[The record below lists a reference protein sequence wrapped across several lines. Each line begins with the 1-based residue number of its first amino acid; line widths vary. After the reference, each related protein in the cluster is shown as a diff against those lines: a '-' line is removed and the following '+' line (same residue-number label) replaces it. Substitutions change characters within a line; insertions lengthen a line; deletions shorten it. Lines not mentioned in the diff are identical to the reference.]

1 MRYCRASLA
10 IVLLTVGM
18 VILHGCSFGRER
30 PTTRLYV
37 LTPLAPAAS
46 PAPARGTPGVAIG
59 VGPIELPPYAN
70 RLQMVTGNTSYELHT
85 NAFEQWAEPLRDSFL
100 RVLAENLSLLLAT
113 DRVVLFPWK
122 GPALIEY
129 QVIVEVTHFL
139 GELGG
144 ETSLVALWSI
154 VGQNGTEVLVS
165 QKSSFREPTG
175 SQGYGELAAAMSRT
189 VAALSHD
196 IAAAVATLKRP
207 ASQRQ

>member
-1 MRYCRASLA
+1 
-10 IVLLTVGM
+10 
-18 VILHGCSFGRER
+18 
-30 PTTRLYV
+30 
-37 LTPLAPAAS
+37 
-46 PAPARGTPGVAIG
+46 VAIG

-70 RLQMVTGNTSYELHT
+70 RLQMVTGNTSYELHAA
-85 NAFEQWAEPLRDSFL
+85 AFEQWAEPLRESFL

-113 DRVVLFPWK
+113 DRVALFPWK
-122 GPALIEY
+122 GPILIEY

-139 GELGG
+139 GEMGG

-154 VGQNGTEVLVS
+154 VGKDGREVLVS

-175 SQGYGELAAAMSRT
+175 SQGYEDLAAAMSRT

-196 IAAAVATLKRP
+196 IAAAIATLSRP